1 MGRSF
6 SHKFGVFE
14 VNLPAREL
22 RKHGVRVRLS
32 GQPLAILEML
42 LDSPGEI
49 VTREQ
54 MRAKLWDSDT
64 FVDFEHSL
72 NSAIKKLRAALGDSP
87 DNSRYV
93 ETIPKLGYRFIA
105 PVEELAKDSPHSPA
119 AEAAGDSSQST
130 AEGMGAR
137 ARIWPWV
144 FGASLVAIAALAISW
159 RSIRSAVPP
168 RVNQGRVMIAVLPFK
183 NLTGDSAQDYFSEG
197 LTEEMIAQ
205 LRRLN
210 PDRLGVIASS
220 SVARFQHGGAGLDK
234 IQKELGVEYVVEGTV
249 RRDADSVRVTTQLV
263 QSKDQSTVWS
273 REYDRSLSNLLVLQ
287 SEIAQQI
294 SGELLSAFEP
304 RKHLAT
310 PAALSPEAYE
320 AYDLYL
326 KGRFF
331 WNKRTPQG
339 FDRALECFQQ
349 SIAKDPAY
357 ARSYAG
363 LADTYALMGSYYI
376 VPVDS
381 IKVKARDAARRATQ
395 LDDNLA
401 EGHTSLAVIAQN
413 YDWDWQT
420 SEKEYR
426 RAVELDPNYATAH
439 HWYAEELSLVGRY
452 DEALAEIERAR
463 QLDPMS
469 LIIAADRGVILYY
482 ARQYD
487 PAIEQLKAVLDME
500 PSFARARM
508 LENAYIQKRMFA
520 EALAD
525 SENWERSGNNAWRV
539 ATLGYLYGK
548 TNQRAKALECLS
560 ELQKQYP
567 NHAALAIMSSFPYL
581 GLNDKE
587 NALLCL
593 ERSLANHSISTAIAV
608 EPFYDSL
615 REEPRFQAILAK
627 MNFPANAGSSQLR
640 AKK

>member
-14 VNLPAREL
+14 VNLHAHEL

-32 GQPLAILEML
+32 GQPFAILEIL
-42 LDSPGEI
+42 LESPGEI

-54 MRAKLWDSDT
+54 MRAKLWNTDT

-105 PVEELAKDSPHSPA
+105 PVEELAKDAPRSPTT
-119 AEAAGDSSQST
+119 EAPGNSSQSA
-130 AEGMGAR
+130 AEGVGAR
-137 ARIWPWV
+137 AQIWLWV
-144 FGASLVAIAALAISW
+144 LGACLVAIAALAISW

-168 RVNQGRVMIAVLPFK
+168 RVKQGRVMIAVLPFK
-183 NLTGDSAQDYFSEG
+183 NLTGDSAQDYFSDG

-220 SVARFQHGGAGLDK
+220 SVVRFQRQGAGLDK

-249 RRDADSVRVTTQLV
+249 RRDAGRVRVTTQLV

-273 REYDRSLSNLLVLQ
+273 REYDRSLGNLLVLQ
-287 SEIAQQI
+287 GEIAQQL
-294 SGELLSAFEP
+294 SGELLSTFEP

-310 PAALSPEAYE
+310 PATLSPESFQ

-326 KGRFF
+326 KGRYF

-339 FDRALECFQQ
+339 FGRALECFQQ

-381 IKVKARDAARRATQ
+381 IKLKAREAARRATQ

-413 YDWDWQT
+413 VDWDWQT
-420 SEKEYR
+420 AEKEYR
-426 RAVELDPNYATAH
+426 RAIELDPNYATAH
-439 HWYAEELSLVGRY
+439 HWYAEELSLVGRF
-452 DEALAEIERAR
+452 DEALTEIERAR

-482 ARQYD
+482 ARRNDQ
-487 PAIEQLKAVLDME
+487 AIEQLKAVLDME
-500 PSFARARM
+500 PSFGRARM
-508 LENAYIQKRMFA
+508 LENAYVQKQMFA
-520 EALAD
+520 EAFAD
-525 SENWERSGNNAWRV
+525 SKNWERAGDNVWRV
-539 ATLGYLYGK
+539 ATRGYLYGK
-548 TNQRAKALECLS
+548 TNQRAQALECLRQ
-560 ELQKQYP
+560 LQKQFP
-567 NHAALAIMSSFPYL
+567 DHAALALLSSFPYL

-587 NALLCL
+587 KALQCL

-608 EPFYDSL
+608 EPFYDPL

-627 MNFPANAGSSQLR
+627 MNFPANANSSLP

>member
-105 PVEELAKDSPHSPA
+105 PVEELAKDSPHSSA

-130 AEGMGAR
+130 AKGMGAP

-144 FGASLVAIAALAISW
+144 LGASLVAIAALAISW

-439 HWYAEELSLVGRY
+439 HWYAEELSLVGRS

-567 NHAALAIMSSFPYL
+567 NHAGLAIMSSFPYL

>member
-1 MGRSF
+1 MGRNF

-14 VNLPAREL
+14 VNLRAHEL

-32 GQPLAILEML
+32 GQPFAILEML
-42 LDSPGEI
+42 LESPGEI

-54 MRAKLWDSDT
+54 MRAKLWNTDT

-93 ETIPKLGYRFIA
+93 ETIPRLGYRFIA

-130 AEGMGAR
+130 AEGIGAW

-144 FGASLVAIAALAISW
+144 LGASLVAVAALAISW
-159 RSIRSAVPP
+159 RSIRNAVPP
-168 RVNQGRVMIAVLPFK
+168 RVSQGRVMIAVLPFQ
-183 NLTGDSAQDYFSEG
+183 NLTGDSGQDYFSEG

-220 SVARFQHGGAGLDK
+220 SVARFQRGGAGLDK

-249 RRDADSVRVTTQLV
+249 RRDADRVRVTTQLV

-287 SEIAQQI
+287 SEIAQQL
-294 SGELLSAFEP
+294 SGELLSTFEP

-310 PAALSPEAYE
+310 PAALSPEAYQ

-326 KGRFF
+326 KGRYF

-349 SIAKDPAY
+349 SVAKDPAY

-363 LADTYALMGSYYI
+363 LADTYALMGSYSI

-381 IKVKARDAARRATQ
+381 IKVKALEAARRATR

-420 SEKEYR
+420 AEKEYR
-426 RAVELDPNYATAH
+426 RAIELDPNYATAH
-439 HWYAEELSLVGRY
+439 HWYAEELSLVGRF

-482 ARQYD
+482 ARRNDQ
-487 PAIEQLKAVLDME
+487 AIEQLKAVLDME
-500 PSFARARM
+500 PGFGRARM
-508 LENAYIQKRMFA
+508 LENAYIEKQMFA
-520 EALAD
+520 EAFAD
-525 SENWERSGNNAWRV
+525 SKAWERAGDSAWRI
-539 ATLGYLYGK
+539 AIRGFLYGT
-548 TNQRAKALECLS
+548 TNHKEKAMESLRDLR
-560 ELQKQYP
+560 KQYP
-567 NHAALAIMSSFPYL
+567 DFAALAFLSSFPYL
-581 GLNDKE
+581 GINDKE
-587 NALLCL
+587 NALQCL
-593 ERSLANHSISTAIAV
+593 ERSLANHSISTSVAV
-608 EPFYDSL
+608 EPMFDPL
-615 REEPRFQAILAK
+615 RDQPRFQAILTK
-627 MNFPANAGSSQLR
+627 MNFAANARSSQLP

>member
-6 SHKFGVFE
+6 THKFGVFE

-93 ETIPKLGYRFIA
+93 ETIPRLGYRFIA

-119 AEAAGDSSQST
+119 AEAAGDSSPST
-130 AEGMGAR
+130 AEGIGAW
-137 ARIWPWV
+137 AQIWPWV
-144 FGASLVAIAALAISW
+144 LGASLVAIAALAISW
-159 RSIRSAVPP
+159 RSIRNAVPP
-168 RVNQGRVMIAVLPFK
+168 RVSQGRVMIAVLPFK

-220 SVARFQHGGAGLDK
+220 SVVRFQHGGAGLDK

-249 RRDADSVRVTTQLV
+249 RRDADRVRVTTQLV

-273 REYDRSLSNLLVLQ
+273 REYDRGLSNLLVLQ
-287 SEIAQQI
+287 SEIAQQL

-310 PAALSPEAYE
+310 PAALSPESYQ

-326 KGRFF
+326 KGRYF

-339 FDRALECFQQ
+339 FDRALDCFQQ

-376 VPVDS
+376 VSVDS

-420 SEKEYR
+420 AEKEYR
-426 RAVELDPNYATAH
+426 RAIELDPNYATAH
-439 HWYAEELSLVGRY
+439 HWYAEELSLVGRS

-500 PSFARARM
+500 PSFGRARM

-525 SENWERSGNNAWRV
+525 SENWERSGVNVWRL

-548 TNQRAKALECLS
+548 TNQRAKALECLG

-567 NHAALAIMSSFPYL
+567 NHAALALLSSFPYL

-587 NALLCL
+587 NALQCL

-627 MNFPANAGSSQLR
+627 MNFPANAGSQLR